1 LRVAAYQDNLAE
13 QHSHGPDKAAFTA
26 RHIHVVR
33 THLQHAPL
41 VPLLLFNG
49 DLALAPNPELAVARE
64 SAQTDGEQILFGAME
79 LILGSH

>member
-1 LRVAAYQDNLAE
+1 MR
-13 QHSHGPDKAAFTA
+13 
-26 RHIHVVR
+26 I
-33 THLQHAPL
+33 HLQHAPL

-49 DLALAPNPELAVARE
+49 DLALAPNRELAVARE